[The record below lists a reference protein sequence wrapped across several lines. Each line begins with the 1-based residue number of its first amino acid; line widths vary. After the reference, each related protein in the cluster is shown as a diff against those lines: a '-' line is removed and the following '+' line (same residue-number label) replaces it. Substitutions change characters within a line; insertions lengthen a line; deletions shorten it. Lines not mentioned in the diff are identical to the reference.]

1 MLRFTALRSQRRG
14 VYMTPFLKEVAQDLV
29 AKFGDDLQHC
39 AIVFNNNRPATYLQ
53 KYLANIIQKP
63 FFSPAIYTIQ
73 QFFAGSVKE
82 KSADFYLQ
90 FFTLLKIYNELLAE
104 EGFAPMKS
112 SQFFP
117 LAKIILSDFAQIDND
132 LVDADKLYREMGDV
146 AEINLEFDYLSKEQY
161 KFLAQFWKSYS
172 EGKHKKQQALFI
184 KMWRRMPKLY
194 HRFHAELKVQSYIT
208 NGQVYRHLAHT
219 DLASLDFIKSF
230 DKGKIVFIGF
240 NALTQAEAKVFKQL
254 QEVNKALF
262 YFDTDSYY
270 IDDELQEAGLFL
282 RKNLN
287 QLGLKNV
294 FENHGSTFSSEKH
307 SVNVYKVQG
316 QSAQAKILNQ
326 IINVADDDTEEIG
339 TTAVILA
346 DESLLMPA
354 LQTIDDKVDLNITMG
369 FALANSTVF
378 GLADLWLST
387 QLELRE
393 TDKVTYQTLEAFVTH
408 PLTGLSAKMKSN
420 VQEALLKDNVVNID
434 LSRLQKQGGFFEKFY
449 HKVNEPA
456 ELVNELLD
464 VMRYLLS
471 RLSTQKSLKKIDAD
485 LFVKTIEELTR
496 LNDTLSQFVKGEEY
510 HFVVQLIQK
519 SLQGVSVPLSG
530 DPLKGIQL
538 MGLLESRNLNFDKV
552 VFLGFNEGIIPK
564 TSIGNSFIPDNIRR
578 AYGLPVLENLDAISS
593 YMVYRLLQRAKNINF
608 VYNGLTDENNSGE
621 VSRIL
626 KQLEHESTFDFN
638 YATLSLTVTT
648 EPQEELIIDKQNPE
662 VQAVLQRY
670 LKGEKVLSPS
680 ALTMYISNPIDFFF
694 RYIAEIKEPEEVTA
708 VIEANQIGSILHK
721 VMEYFYEDEIN
732 KEVTAEVIKMKRK
745 GTKQLVAK
753 AFNFVM
759 TKKEESSLEY
769 SGMQKVILAIV
780 EAYVEI
786 ILNKDEADAPFTI
799 LSLEEKISTELE
811 FELNGKKER
820 VKLFGYIDRIDE
832 RNGITRII
840 DYKTGSDKLTFSD
853 IEKLFDTDGKNI
865 NKALI
870 QTLIYTYAYERQ
882 SGRKGVEPN
891 LFVVKTM
898 ADGNVYFRSRKSSLS
913 EAYLEEV
920 KPLFL
925 EELRTKVAELFDVNI
940 PFRASQ
946 APDNYSYSIYKT
958 LFGG

>member
-1 MLRFTALRSQRRG
+1 
-14 VYMTPFLKEVAQDLV
+14 MTPFLKEVAQDLF
-29 AKFGDDLQHC
+29 AKFGDDLQYC
-39 AIVFNNNRPATYLQ
+39 AVVFNNNRPATYLR
-53 KYLANIIQKP
+53 KYLADIIKKP

-82 KSADFYLQ
+82 KAADFYLQ
-90 FFTLLKIYNELLAE
+90 FFTLLKVYNQLLAE
-104 EGFAPMKS
+104 EGLAPMKS

-117 LAKIILSDFAQIDND
+117 LAKIMLSDFAQIDND
-132 LVDADKLYREMGDV
+132 LVDADKLYREMEDI

-161 KFLAQFWKSYS
+161 EFLAQFWQSYS
-172 EGKHKKQQALFI
+172 EGKHKKQQELFI

-194 HRFHAELKVQSYIT
+194 HRFHQELKAQNYIT
-208 NGQVYRHLAHT
+208 NGQVYRHLANT
-219 DLASLDFIKSF
+219 DLASLEFIKSF
-230 DKGKIVFIGF
+230 DNGKIIFVGF
-240 NALTQAEAKVFKQL
+240 NALTRAEAKVFTQL
-254 QEVNKALF
+254 QETGKALF

-270 IDDELQEAGLFL
+270 VEDELQEAGLFL

-287 QLGLKNV
+287 QLGLRNV
-294 FENHGSTFSSEKH
+294 FETHGDSFAAEKH
-307 SVNVYKVQG
+307 EVNVYKVQG

-326 IINVADDDTEEIG
+326 IISAADDAEEVG

-354 LQTIDDKVDLNITMG
+354 LQTIDDSIDLNVTMG
-369 FALANSTVF
+369 FALVSSTVF
-378 GLADLWLST
+378 GLADLWLTT

-393 TDKVTYQTLEAFVTH
+393 NEKVSYQTLEAFVTH
-408 PLTGLSAKMKSN
+408 PLTGLSTKLRAN
-420 VQEALLKDNVVNID
+420 VQEALLKENVVHID
-434 LSRLQKQGGFFEKFY
+434 LTRLKKQGGIFEKFY
-449 HKVNEPA
+449 QKVDEPA
-456 ELVNELLD
+456 ELVNELLS
-464 VMRYLLS
+464 VMRYLLT
-471 RLSTQKSLKKIDAD
+471 RLSSQQALKKIDAD

-496 LNDTLSQFVKGEEY
+496 LKDTLKDFIVGEEY

-552 VFLGFNEGIIPK
+552 IFLGFNEGVIPK

-578 AYGLPVLENLDAISS
+578 AHGLPVLENLDAISA

-608 VYNGLTDENNSGE
+608 VYNSLTDESNTGE

-626 KQLEHESTFDFN
+626 KQLEYESAFDFN
-638 YATLSLTVTT
+638 YASLNLNVTT
-648 EPQEELIIDKQNPE
+648 EPQEELVIDKNNPE
-662 VQAVLQRY
+662 IQTALRRY
-670 LKGEKVLSPS
+670 LTGEKVLSPS

-721 VMEYFYEDEIN
+721 VMEYFYQPEIN
-732 KEVTAEVIKMKRK
+732 SVITPEVIKLKR
-745 GTKQLVAK
+745 TSVRTLVAR

-759 TKKEESSLEY
+759 TNKEESTLEY

-780 EAYVEI
+780 EAYVDI
-786 ILNKDEADAPFTI
+786 ILNRDEADAPFTI

-811 FELNGKKER
+811 FELNGKKEQ
-820 VKLFGYIDRIDE
+820 VKLFGFIDRVDE
-832 RNGITRII
+832 RNGVTRII
-840 DYKTGSDKLTFSD
+840 DYKTGSDKLTFST
-853 IEKLFDTDGKNI
+853 IEKLFDTDGKSI

-882 SGRKGVEPN
+882 SGRNGVEPN
-891 LFVVKTM
+891 LFIVKTM
-898 ADGNVYFRSRKSSLS
+898 ADGKVHFNSRKLVLAD
-913 EAYLEEV
+913 AYLEEV

-925 EELRTKVAELFDVNI
+925 EELRVKVAELFDLNI
-940 PFRASQ
+940 PFKASQ
-946 APDNYSYSIYKT
+946 VPDNYSYSIYKT